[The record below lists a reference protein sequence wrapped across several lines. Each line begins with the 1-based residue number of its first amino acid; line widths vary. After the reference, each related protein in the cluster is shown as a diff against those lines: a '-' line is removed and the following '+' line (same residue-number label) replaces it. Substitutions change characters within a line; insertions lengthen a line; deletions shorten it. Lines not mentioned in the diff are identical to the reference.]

1 MSFLEAMSGE
11 SASVN
16 ITTKTGINGSTV
28 YTAEGVDDPRVALF
42 TSAVRDC
49 ESSFIEEQLD
59 KIIAAGHI
67 EDAWLL
73 AFQTRDIRG
82 GKGERL
88 VFYKMLKW
96 LLLVAPAEQR
106 EHMIRIIPEY
116 GSWHDLIVLLGELP
130 ERFHGIMLKMINDQ
144 LVADEVAMGAGK
156 SVSLLAK
163 WLPREKSAHTDLAF
177 KIAGS
182 ELSMSVTHRRYL
194 MTRYRKRCA
203 ALNKY
208 LKTVEINMC
217 GANWASIKPDHVPG
231 RCLNLNRKAFLNETA
246 DDTRRSSS
254 EDRIK
259 CADNFRAHMAAVGRG
274 EATVKGANTVFPHD
288 VTRKITTATVDE
300 TAVLE
305 AQWSSIRSGAGGG
318 ALARTVVLSDVSGSM
333 AGRPMEISIA
343 LGILISELN
352 SETFKDHIMT
362 FHTTPSWIN
371 LSTCGSLKE
380 KVATV
385 GRAPWGGSTNFEGAL
400 DLILHRLIEG
410 EVAITDAPD
419 DLLVLTDM
427 GWDAATS
434 GHRFHLDAIKSKWS
448 AAGYKVP
455 RIIIWNLSANFKDYH
470 AKADTEG
477 VITVSGWSPSVLK
490 LLFAGNIKVST
501 PYETMRAALDDARYD
516 LVRSE
521 LKAGATV

>member
-1 MSFLEAMSGE
+1 MSFLAAMSALD
-11 SASVN
+11 S
-16 ITTKTGINGSTV
+16 IKTGVNGSTV
-28 YTAEGVDDPRVALF
+28 YTADGVGDARVALF

-49 ESSFIEEQLD
+49 ETSFIEEQLD
-59 KIIAAGHI
+59 KIIGAGHL

-73 AFQTRDIRG
+73 AFQARDVRG

-88 VFYKMLKW
+88 VFYKMLRW
-96 LLLVAPAEQR
+96 LLLVAPAEHQ
-106 EHMIRIIPEY
+106 EPMIRIIPEY
-116 GSWHDLIVLLGELP
+116 GSWHDIIVLFEMLP
-130 ERFHGIMLKMINDQ
+130 ERFHEIMLKMINEQ

-163 WLPREKSAHTDLAF
+163 WLPREKSAHSDLAF

-182 ELSMSVTHRRYL
+182 KREMPASQRQYL

-203 ALNKY
+203 TLNKY
-208 LKTVEINMC
+208 MKTVEINMC
-217 GANWASIKPDHVPG
+217 GDDWASIKPDHVPG

-246 DDTRRSSS
+246 SGTKRSER

-259 CADNFRAHMAAVGRG
+259 CATNFREHMAAVGRG

-288 VTRKITTATVDE
+288 VTRKIRAATADE
-300 TAVLE
+300 IAVLV
-305 AQWSSIRSGAGGG
+305 AQWASIRSKAAEGG

-333 AGRPMEISIA
+333 AGLPMEISIA

-362 FHTTPSWIN
+362 FHTSPSWVN
-371 LSTCGSLKE
+371 LSTCLSLRE
-380 KVATV
+380 KVLKV
-385 GRAPWGGSTNFEGAL
+385 SNAPWGGSTNFEAAL
-400 DLILHRLIEG
+400 DLILKRMVDG
-410 EVAITDAPD
+410 GVAAVDAPD

-427 GWDAATS
+427 GWNAATS
-434 GHRFHLDAIKSKWS
+434 GYPFHLDAIRAKWS

-455 RIIIWNLSANFKDYH
+455 RIIIWNLSASFKDYH

-490 LLFAGNIKVST
+490 LLFTGKIKVTT
-501 PYETMRAALDDARYD
+501 PYETMRAALDDPRYD

-521 LKAGATV
+521 LKACLP